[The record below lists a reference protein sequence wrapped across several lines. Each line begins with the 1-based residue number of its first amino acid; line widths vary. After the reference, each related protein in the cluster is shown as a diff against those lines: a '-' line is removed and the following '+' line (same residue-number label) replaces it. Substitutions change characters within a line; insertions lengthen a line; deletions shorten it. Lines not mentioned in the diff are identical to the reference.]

1 MSHQADTKGS
11 ANLQF
16 TDLFNRRF
24 LHDPHRLVQ
33 VFIVSGVLLLSVFV
47 GLLFPE
53 EYLILPLLL
62 LGAVAAFV
70 LYLLYPP
77 LGLFAVLIGAMLVPF
92 EIGTGTNTG
101 INLAIILIPLLL
113 GILFIDTLV
122 RKRKLSFVISRPI
135 WPLLAL
141 VVVSLL
147 AFGIGQLPWFV
158 YAKGANLNSQIAG
171 LIVFLMSVG
180 AFLLVANLITELS
193 WLKRIT
199 WFFLI
204 FGSIYM
210 FAGAIPFLNQALDLL
225 IRHGSNGSLLY
236 VWFVAIALSQVLFNR
251 ELSKFWRII
260 LIGLLILSF
269 YVSFVQQFDW
279 KSGWVP
285 SVVVVG
291 VIIFF
296 RKPRLGIILALLSL
310 IFLRDLP
317 SQIIS
322 TDEYSFNTRIIAWEI
337 IWQEIIKVNPLLGLG
352 PANYYFYTPLY
363 PILGYSVQFNSHNN
377 YVDIVAQ
384 IGLLG
389 LACILWFAV
398 EEGLLGL
405 RLRNKVLD
413 GFSQAYMIGVLG
425 GLAGTLIAGMFGD
438 WIIPFVY
445 NVGVRGFRTSVIAW
459 MFMGGL
465 VVIER
470 IYSNKDQ
477 NDHLEKNYQSN

>member
-1 MSHQADTKGS
+1 MSHPANTKGAAS
-11 ANLQF
+11 IQF
-16 TDLFNRRF
+16 ADLINRLYLR
-24 LHDPHRLVQ
+24 DPLKLMQ
-33 VFIVSGVLLLSVFV
+33 VLIVSGVLLLSVFV
-47 GLLFPE
+47 GLLLPAK
-53 EYLILPLLL
+53 YLILPLLL
-62 LGAVAAFV
+62 MAAIAIFV

-77 LGLFAVLIGAMLVPF
+77 LGIFAVLIGGMLVPF
-92 EIGTGTNTG
+92 EVGTGTETG
-101 INLAIILIPLLL
+101 INLAVILIPLLL
-113 GILFIDTLV
+113 GIWILDMLV
-122 RKRKLSFVISRPI
+122 RKRRISFVSSRPI

-141 VVVSLL
+141 AVVSIL

-171 LIVFLMSVG
+171 LVVFLVSVG

-193 WLKRIT
+193 WLKRLT

-204 FGSIYM
+204 IGSIYM
-210 FAGAIPFLNQALDLL
+210 FVSGFPFLNQTLNIL
-225 IRHGSNGSLLY
+225 IRRGSNGSLLY

-251 ELSKFWRII
+251 DLGKFWRT
-260 LIGLLILSF
+260 LLVGLLLFTF
-269 YVSFVQQFDW
+269 YVSFVLQFDW

-285 SVVVVG
+285 LVAVVG
-291 VIIFF
+291 VIIFL
-296 RKPRLGIILALLSL
+296 RKPRLGIILALVSL

-322 TDEYSFNTRIIAWEI
+322 TDEYSFTTRIIAWEI
-337 IWQEIIKVNPLLGLG
+337 IWQEIVKVNPLLGLG

-377 YVDIVAQ
+377 YIDIVAQ

-389 LACILWFAV
+389 LVCFIWFAV

-405 RLRNKVLD
+405 RLRNKTMD
-413 GFSQAYMIGVLG
+413 GFSQAYVIGVLG

-438 WIIPFVY
+438 WIIPFIY

-459 MFMGGL
+459 MFLGGL
-465 VVIER
+465 VVIEQ
-470 IYSNKDQ
+470 IYSKKNQDV
-477 NDHLEKNYQSN
+477 HIEKYSQSN

>member
-1 MSHQADTKGS
+1 MSHQAKTKGS
-11 ANLQF
+11 ASIQF
-16 TDLFNRRF
+16 ANLFNWQS
-24 LHDPHRLVQ
+24 LHASKRLVQ
-33 VFIVSGVLLLSVFV
+33 VLIVSGVLLLSVFV
-47 GLLFPE
+47 GLFLPNK
-53 EYLILPLLL
+53 YLILPLLL
-62 LGAVAAFV
+62 LGAAGAFV

-77 LGLFAVLIGAMLVPF
+77 LGLIAVLIGAMLVPF

-113 GILFIDTLV
+113 GILIVDMLV
-122 RKRKLSFVISRPI
+122 RKRKLSFVLSRPI

-158 YAKGANLNSQIAG
+158 YARGANLNSQIAG
-171 LIVFLMSVG
+171 LVVFIMSAG
-180 AFLLVANLITELS
+180 AFILVANLITDLA
-193 WLKRIT
+193 WLKRMT
-199 WFFLI
+199 WFFI
-204 FGSIYM
+204 VIGSIYM
-210 FAGAIPFLNQALDLL
+210 FVSGIPYLNQALIIL
-225 IRHGSNGSLLY
+225 IRYGSSGSLLY

-251 ELSKFWRII
+251 ELSKFWRIV
-260 LIGLLILSF
+260 LIGLLIFTL
-269 YVSFVQQFDW
+269 YVSFVTHFRW

-285 SVVVVG
+285 TIVVVG

-296 RKPRLGIILALLSL
+296 RNPRLGIILALLSL

-317 SQIIS
+317 AQIIS
-322 TDEYSFNTRIIAWEI
+322 TDEYSYSTRIIAWEI
-337 IWQEIIKVNPLLGLG
+337 LWKEIIKVNPLLGLG

-384 IGLLG
+384 IGILG
-389 LACILWFAV
+389 LLCFLWFAI

-405 RLRNKVLD
+405 RLRNKALD
-413 GFSQAYMIGVLG
+413 GFSHAYVIGVLG
-425 GLAGTLIAGMFGD
+425 GLAGTMIAGMFGD

-445 NVGVRGFRTSVIAW
+445 NVGVRGFRTTVIAW

-470 IYSNKDQ
+470 IYSNNDQ
-477 NDHLEKNYQSN
+477 KVHFEN

>member
-1 MSHQADTKGS
+1 
-11 ANLQF
+11 
-16 TDLFNRRF
+16 
-24 LHDPHRLVQ
+24 
-33 VFIVSGVLLLSVFV
+33 
-47 GLLFPE
+47 
-53 EYLILPLLL
+53 
-62 LGAVAAFV
+62 
-70 LYLLYPP
+70 
-77 LGLFAVLIGAMLVPF
+77 MLVPF
-92 EIGTGTNTG
+92 EVGTGTNTG
-101 INLAIILIPLLL
+101 INLAVILIPLLL
-113 GILFIDTLV
+113 GIWILDMLV
-122 RKRKLSFVISRPI
+122 RKRKFPFVSSRPI
-135 WPLLAL
+135 WPLLVMAA
-141 VVVSLL
+141 VSLL

-158 YAKGANLNSQIAG
+158 YARGAPLNSQIAG
-171 LIVFLMSVG
+171 LLIFISSVG

-204 FGSIYM
+204 IGSIYM
-210 FAGAIPFLNQALDLL
+210 FAGGIPFLNQALNIL
-225 IRHGSNGSLLY
+225 IRRGSNGSLLY

-251 ELSKFWRII
+251 NLGKFWRI
-260 LIGLLILSF
+260 LLVGLLLFTF
-269 YVSFVQQFDW
+269 YVSFVLQFGW

-291 VIIFF
+291 VIIFLW
-296 RKPRLGIILALLSL
+296 KPRLGIVLALVSL

-322 TDEYSFNTRIIAWEI
+322 TDAYSYNTRIIAWEI
-337 IWQEIIKVNPLLGLG
+337 IWQEIVKVNPLLGLG

-389 LACILWFAV
+389 LLCFLWFAG

-405 RLRNKVLD
+405 RLRNKALD
-413 GFSQAYMIGVLG
+413 GFSQAYVIGVLG
-425 GLAGTLIAGMFGD
+425 GLAGTLVAGMFGD
-438 WIIPFVY
+438 WVIPFVY

-459 MFMGGL
+459 MFLGGL

-470 IYSNKDQ
+470 IYSKKNQDV
-477 NDHLEKNYQSN
+477 LIEK

>member
-1 MSHQADTKGS
+1 MSHQANTKGS
-11 ANLQF
+11 ASIQF
-16 TDLFNRRF
+16 ADLINRQYLR
-24 LHDPHRLVQ
+24 DPLRLMQ
-33 VFIVSGVLLLSVFV
+33 VLIVSGVLLLSVFV
-47 GLLFPE
+47 GLLLPE
-53 EYLILPLLL
+53 KYLIFPTLLI
-62 LGAVAAFV
+62 AAIAAFV

-77 LGLFAVLIGAMLVPF
+77 LGIIAVLIGGMLVPF
-92 EIGTGTNTG
+92 EVGTGTNTG
-101 INLAIILIPLLL
+101 INLAVILTPLLL
-113 GILFIDTLV
+113 GIWILDMLV
-122 RKRKLSFVISRPI
+122 RKRKFPFVSSRPI
-135 WPLLAL
+135 WPLLVMAA
-141 VVVSLL
+141 VSLL

-158 YAKGANLNSQIAG
+158 YARGAPLNSQIAG
-171 LIVFLMSVG
+171 LLIFISSVG

-204 FGSIYM
+204 IGSIYM
-210 FAGAIPFLNQALDLL
+210 FAGGIPFLNQALNLL
-225 IRHGSNGSLLY
+225 IRRGSNGSLLY

-251 ELSKFWRII
+251 NLGKFWRI
-260 LIGLLILSF
+260 LLVGLLLFTF
-269 YVSFVQQFDW
+269 YVSFVLQFGW

-291 VIIFF
+291 VIIFLW
-296 RKPRLGIILALLSL
+296 KPRLGIVLALVSL

-322 TDEYSFNTRIIAWEI
+322 TDVYSYNTRIIAWEI
-337 IWQEIIKVNPLLGLG
+337 IWQEIVKVNPLLGLG

-389 LACILWFAV
+389 LLCFLWFAV

-405 RLRNKVLD
+405 RLRNKAMD
-413 GFSQAYMIGVLG
+413 GFSQAYVIGVLG
-425 GLAGTLIAGMFGD
+425 GLAGTLVAGMFGD
-438 WIIPFVY
+438 WVIPFVY

-459 MFMGGL
+459 MFLGGL

-470 IYSNKDQ
+470 IYSKKNQDV
-477 NDHLEKNYQSN
+477 LIEK

>member
-1 MSHQADTKGS
+1 MSHPANTKGAAS
-11 ANLQF
+11 IQF
-16 TDLFNRRF
+16 ADLINQQYLR
-24 LHDPHRLVQ
+24 DPLRLMQ
-33 VFIVSGVLLLSVFV
+33 VLIVSGVLLLSVFV
-47 GLLFPE
+47 GLLLPE
-53 EYLILPLLL
+53 KYLIFPMLLI
-62 LGAVAAFV
+62 AAIAAFV

-77 LGLFAVLIGAMLVPF
+77 LGIIAILIGGMLVPF
-92 EIGTGTNTG
+92 EVGTGTNTG
-101 INLAIILIPLLL
+101 INLAVILVPLLL
-113 GILFIDTLV
+113 GIWILDMLV
-122 RKRKLSFVISRPI
+122 RKRKFPFVSSRPI
-135 WPLLAL
+135 WPLLVMA
-141 VVVSLL
+141 VVSLL

-158 YAKGANLNSQIAG
+158 YARGAPLNSQIAG
-171 LIVFLMSVG
+171 LLIFISSVG

-193 WLKRIT
+193 WLKRLT

-204 FGSIYM
+204 IGSIYM
-210 FAGAIPFLNQALDLL
+210 FVSGIPLLNQTLNIL
-225 IRHGSNGSLLY
+225 IRRGSNGSLLY

-251 ELSKFWRII
+251 NLGKFWRI
-260 LIGLLILSF
+260 LLVGLLLFTF
-269 YVSFVQQFDW
+269 YVSFVLQFGW

-291 VIIFF
+291 VIMFLW
-296 RKPRLGIILALLSL
+296 KPRLGIVLALVSL

-322 TDEYSFNTRIIAWEI
+322 TDAYSYNTRIIAWEI
-337 IWQEIIKVNPLLGLG
+337 IWQEIVKVNPLLGLG

-389 LACILWFAV
+389 LLCFLWFAG

-405 RLRNKVLD
+405 RLRNKALD
-413 GFSQAYMIGVLG
+413 GFSQAYVIGVLG
-425 GLAGTLIAGMFGD
+425 GLAGTLVAGMFGD
-438 WIIPFVY
+438 WVIPFVY

-459 MFMGGL
+459 MFLGGL

-470 IYSNKDQ
+470 IYSKKNQDV
-477 NDHLEKNYQSN
+477 LIEK